1 MANSKP
7 EPISEVALDT
17 VNELADRDAD
27 STDSSARYAA
37 YGARLRTALRAGQR
51 YLAYTSDVGEAFR
64 PIVPPLVVTAAYG
77 VSWMYLLG
85 DVGYESYKAHRR
97 GPSAAE
103 AANFTETSR
112 IGMIAVKRAAFQSI
126 ASMALP
132 AFTIHTA
139 VKQAKK
145 VFDKSK
151 NSRIRAWGPTF
162 TGLAI
167 VPALPYLFD
176 HPVEKVTDRAFE
188 WIEERLI
195 ERNAAKRD
203 AENASKPT

>member
-1 MANSKP
+1 LPQSAKSAADN
-7 EPISEVALDT
+7 
-17 VNELADRDAD
+17 LADKNID
-27 STDSSARYAA
+27 STDTEIRYAA

-64 PIVPPLVVTAAYG
+64 PIVPPAIVMAAYG
-77 VSWMYLLG
+77 VSWLYLAG

-97 GPSAAE
+97 GPTPFE
-103 AANFTETSR
+103 AAHFTEPTR
-112 IGMIAVKRAAFQSI
+112 VGLVAVKRAAFQSV

-145 VFDKSK
+145 AFDKSS
-151 NSRIRAWGPTF
+151 NLRLRAWGPTA

-176 HPVEKVTDRAFE
+176 HPVEVAADRAFE
-188 WIEERLI
+188 WVEHQL
-195 ERNAAKRD
+195 AKSD
-203 AENASKPT
+203 KGAGTDVD